1 MGIIEKR
8 GADRT
13 ARIEFLK
20 KRPNCLSSMGQR
32 SCAVTNIVDGME
44 RREGDNIVD
53 RWKIERIKRSLA
65 LGTNLI

>member
-44 RREGDNIVD
+44 REGGITLWIDGRSNGLNGLS
-53 RWKIERIKRSLA
+53 RSGRI
-65 LGTNLI
+65 

>member
-44 RREGDNIVD
+44 REGGITLWIDGRSNELNGLS
-53 RWKIERIKRSLA
+53 RSGRI
-65 LGTNLI
+65 